1 MNSSFTTQD
10 MRLLIDALIHMYLTF
25 KTTYHETHDP
35 WDQKMM
41 YDYRDILLK
50 IEDLTGQRYV
60 SADPQPEK
68 DAAIERLLD
77 TIKEESP
84 PEEIPDN
91 VLNLDFTK
99 RRKDD

>member
-1 MNSSFTTQD
+1 MNSTFTPQD

-25 KTTYHETHDP
+25 KTTYHESRDP

-50 IEDLTGQRYV
+50 VEDLTGQRYI
-60 SADPQPEK
+60 SPDPTPDV
-68 DAAIERLLD
+68 DAAIDRILNGA
-77 TIKEESP
+77 KEEP
-84 PEEIPDN
+84 EPEEIPDN
-91 VLNLDFTK
+91 VLDLDFTK

>member
-1 MNSSFTTQD
+1 MNSTFTPQD

-25 KTTYHETHDP
+25 KTTYHESRDP

-50 IEDLTGQRYV
+50 VEDLTGQRYI
-60 SADPQPEK
+60 SPEPK
-68 DAAIERLLD
+68 LEPEYLAAIDKVLNGS
-77 TIKEESP
+77 KEDSE
-84 PEEIPDN
+84 PEEIPNN
-91 VLNLDFTK
+91 VLDFRK

>member
-1 MNSSFTTQD
+1 MNSTFTPQD

-25 KTTYHETHDP
+25 KTTYHETRDP

-50 IEDLTGQRYV
+50 VEDLTGQRYI
-60 SADPQPEK
+60 SADPKPEA
-68 DAAIERLLD
+68 DAAIDRLLHN
-77 TIKEESP
+77 IKQEEP
-84 PEEIPDN
+84 LEEIPNN
-91 VLNLDFTK
+91 VLDLDFTK